1 MLVKGVCLGV
11 TDAPTES
18 CNKSKRDGRS
28 HHLDPARQSH
38 CQEAVVTMVFLNI
51 LYIHRLES
59 MRRIKV
65 IQKAPIKALACTVAA
80 DRTAG
85 VTVGTV
91 GDPLSSLCASVQGW
105 VEHTISGML

>member
-1 MLVKGVCLGV
+1 
-11 TDAPTES
+11 
-18 CNKSKRDGRS
+18 
-28 HHLDPARQSH
+28 
-38 CQEAVVTMVFLNI
+38 MVFLNI

-65 IQKAPIKALACTVAA
+65 IEKAPVKALACTVGA

-105 VEHTISGML
+105 VEHNMSGML